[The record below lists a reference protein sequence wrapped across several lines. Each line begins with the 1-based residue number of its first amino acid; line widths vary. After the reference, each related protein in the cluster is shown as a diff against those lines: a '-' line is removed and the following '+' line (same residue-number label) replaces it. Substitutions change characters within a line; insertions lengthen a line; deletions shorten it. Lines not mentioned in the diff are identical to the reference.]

1 MGRCWREDGN
11 EICDFE
17 CPKHVNKLLEYVLK
31 YTHICS
37 TILLFLVNLCAVI
50 IAVVL

>member
-1 MGRCWREDGN
+1 MGKVLESSDGN

-31 YTHICS
+31 CTHICS
-37 TILLFLVNLCAVI
+37 NILVNWCAVI